1 MDQPPNSDELIGR
14 LVGDRFVV
22 RELLARGAMGRVYA
36 AEQVPLGRKVAV
48 KFLDVGTIE
57 PSQEWADRFRREA
70 ASLAALTSPH
80 TVRIIDYGWWDGQS
94 YLVMEF
100 IEGEPLSA
108 ILKQGPIAT
117 TRALDFALQVCD
129 SLQEA
134 HSRGLVHR
142 DLKPENLLLTH
153 SADGREWI
161 KVVDWGLVKDL
172 RIESDQTE
180 KGILLGTPAYMAPEQ
195 IRGEPLDGRVDI
207 YALGVTLFLML
218 TGKKPFDA
226 RTTTAGILL
235 THLQE
240 PPSALLDAHPTG
252 DFPEG
257 LDEVLQRCLAKRR
270 QDRYGSA
277 FEVARD
283 LQVLHRMLTGEPST
297 GTSLASV
304 PPRSLRSVSSVTAV
318 DWQSDGAQSQGRWS
332 ALGVALGAGVALFL
346 VALGAGVFAAWAT
359 RSQQVNEI
367 SGTLTG
373 DIEWTPDELYVL
385 TEPVFVEDGTLT
397 ILAGT
402 EVHGREGS
410 ALIVTQSATLRAA
423 GRADAPIVFTSDQP
437 EGERAPGDWGGIV
450 LLGSAPVNVGN
461 GRIEGVDPED
471 ERSAYGGDD
480 PESNCGVLEY
490 VRIEFSGFEAWANSE
505 LNGLTL
511 GGCGSRTIVRHVQV
525 HQGLD
530 DGVELFGG
538 TADLSHVVISQP
550 GDDGLDWDQGWSGRA
565 QFVLVQLGDDRG
577 QNAIEADNL
586 DEDHD
591 AKPRSAPHL
600 SHVTL
605 LGSRSPQVAQR
616 AIVLRRGTAGRIENV
631 VLGGFRRGAVEIGDE
646 ATARQARA
654 GRLALGPG
662 VMFEL
667 GDDGRT
673 PFPEE
678 EDDDGG
684 FDESSF
690 PEEMA
695 MMPGSLDLLVPG
707 FAPSAKALAM
717 TGATPLP
724 DDEFWDAAA
733 TWFGAVRPGAETTWL
748 DGWTAFPE
756 N

>member
-1 MDQPPNSDELIGR
+1 MDHPPHVDELIGR

-108 ILKQGPIAT
+108 LLKQGPLIT
-117 TRALDFALQVCD
+117 PRALDFALQICD

-134 HSRGLVHR
+134 HARGLVHR

-195 IRGEPLDGRVDI
+195 IRGDALDGRVDI

-218 TGKKPFDA
+218 TGKKPFDP

-240 PPSALLDAHPTG
+240 PPSELRDALPEG
-252 DFPEG
+252 QFPEG
-257 LDEVLQRCLAKRR
+257 LDNIIQRCLAKNRA
-270 QDRYGSA
+270 DRYSSA

-283 LQVLHRMLTGEPST
+283 LQIIHRHVTGDPIT
-297 GTSLASV
+297 TTSLGSA
-304 PPRSLRSVSSVTAV
+304 PPRSLRSVSSISGV
-318 DWQSDGAQSQGRWS
+318 DWPTDTAQGRGWG
-332 ALGVALGAGVALFL
+332 LGLALGAAASLFL
-346 VALGAGVFAAWAT
+346 VALAAGVIAAWAT
-359 RSQQVNEI
+359 RSPELVEVD
-367 SGTLTG
+367 GVLTG
-373 DIEWTPDELYVL
+373 TNEWTPENIYVL
-385 TEPVFVEDGTLT
+385 TEPVFVEEGTLT
-397 ILAGT
+397 IQAGT
-402 EVHGREGS
+402 EVRGEEGS
-410 ALIVTQSATLRAA
+410 ALVVTQTATVRAE
-423 GRADAPIVFTSDQP
+423 GRPDAPVVFTSAQP
-437 EGERAPGDWGGIV
+437 VGQRAPGDWGGVV
-450 LLGSAPVNVGN
+450 LLGSAPVNVGD
-461 GRIEGVDPED
+461 GRIEGVNPED
-471 ERSAYGGDD
+471 PRGAYGGDD

-511 GGCGSRTIVRHVQV
+511 GGCGRRTIVRHVQV

-538 TADLSHVVISQP
+538 TADLSHVVITEP
-550 GDDGLDWDQGWSGRA
+550 GDDGLDWDQGWRGRA
-565 QFVLVQLGDDRG
+565 QFIIVQLGDERG

-586 DEDHD
+586 EENSK
-591 AKPRSAPHL
+591 ATPRSEPRL
-600 SHVTL
+600 SHLTL
-605 LGSRSPQVAQR
+605 LGSRNDRVSQR
-616 AIVLRRGTAGRIENV
+616 ALVLRRGTAGRIENV
-631 VLGGFRRGAVEIGDE
+631 VIGGFRRGVADVGDASTAE
-646 ATARQARA
+646 LARQ
-654 GRLALGPG
+654 GRLTLGPG
-662 VMFEL
+662 VMYGL
-667 GDDGRT
+667 GEDGRT
-673 PFPEE
+673 PFPKE

-684 FDESSF
+684 FIESGW
-690 PEEMA
+690 
-695 MMPGSLDLLVPG
+695 PGALELVDGGTMDISAPDFTPPG
-707 FAPSAKALAM
+707 HSPAAR
-717 TGATPLP
+717 GATPLP
-724 DDEFWDAAA
+724 DEEFWDAAA
-733 TWFGAVRPGAETTWL
+733 TWLGATRPGTKHTWL
-748 DGWTAFPE
+748 EGWTAFPE

>member
-1 MDQPPNSDELIGR
+1 
-14 LVGDRFVV
+14 
-22 RELLARGAMGRVYA
+22 
-36 AEQVPLGRKVAV
+36 AV
-48 KFLDVGTIE
+48 KFLDVGTVE

-100 IEGEPLSA
+100 IEGEPLA
-108 ILKQGPIAT
+108 AVLKQGPLAT

-172 RIESDQTE
+172 RIETDHTE

-240 PPSALLDAHPTG
+240 PPSALRDAYPTG

-257 LDEVLQRCLAKRR
+257 LDAVLQRCLAKRR

-283 LQVLHRMLTGEPST
+283 LQMLHRMLTGEPST

-304 PPRSLRSVSSVTAV
+304 PPRSVRSVSSITAV
-318 DWQSDGAQSQGRWS
+318 DWQTESAVQSGSRWS
-332 ALGVALGAGVALFL
+332 ALGIALGAGIALFL
-346 VALGAGVFAAWAT
+346 VAVGAGVFAAWAT
-359 RSQQVNEI
+359 RSPATVEVA
-367 SGTLTG
+367 GMLAG
-373 DIEWTPDELYVL
+373 DVVWTPEHRYVL

-397 ILAGT
+397 IQAGT
-402 EVHGREGS
+402 EVQGREGS
-410 ALIVTQSATLRAA
+410 ALVITRTATLRAA
-423 GRADAPIVFTSDQP
+423 GRSDAPIVFTSAQP
-437 EGERAPGDWGGIV
+437 VGMRAPGDWGGVV
-450 LLGSAPVNVGN
+450 LLGSAPVNVGD

-471 ERSAYGGDD
+471 ARSAYGGDD

-538 TADLSHVVISQP
+538 TADLSHLVITEP

-565 QFVLVQLGDDRG
+565 QFVVVQLGPNRG

-586 DEDHD
+586 EGDHG
-591 AKPRSAPHL
+591 ALPRSAPHL

-605 LGSRSPQVAQR
+605 LGSRNEDVAHR
-616 AIVLRRGTAGRIENV
+616 AMVLRRGTAGRIENV
-631 VLGGFRRGAVEIGDE
+631 LIGGFRLGVADIGDE
-646 ATARQARA
+646 ATAREAKA

-662 VMFEL
+662 ATFGV
-667 GDDGRT
+667 GADGLT
-673 PFPEE
+673 AFPEE
-678 EDDDGG
+678 PDDDGG
-684 FDESSF
+684 YDEAGF
-690 PEEMA
+690 PT
-695 MMPGSLDLLVPG
+695 DLEPLTGLIQVGPPA
-707 FAPSAKALAM
+707 FAPNSSVLPL
-717 TGATPLP
+717 TGARTLP
-724 DDEFWDAAA
+724 EDEFWDAAA
-733 TWFGAVRPGAETTWL
+733 TWLGAVRPGAEENWL
-748 DGWTAFPE
+748 TGWTAFPE

>member
-1 MDQPPNSDELIGR
+1 MDQQPPHSDELIGR
-14 LVGDRFVV
+14 TVGDRFVV

-48 KFLDVGTIE
+48 KFLDVGTVE

-100 IEGEPLSA
+100 IEGEPLSS
-108 ILKQGPIAT
+108 ILKAGALET
-117 TRALDFALQVCD
+117 TRALDLALQICD

-134 HSRGLVHR
+134 HARGLVHR

-240 PPSALLDAHPTG
+240 PPSALQDSHPGG
-252 DFPEG
+252 DFPDG

-283 LQVLHRMLTGEPST
+283 LKILHRSLTGEPST
-297 GTSLASV
+297 GTSLSAV
-304 PPRSLRSVSSVTAV
+304 PPRSLRSVSSITGV
-318 DWQSDGAQSQGRWS
+318 DWGQEDGTSSRWS
-332 ALGVALGAGVALFL
+332 TLGIAIGVGLSLFL

-359 RSQQVNEI
+359 RSPELVEV

-373 DIEWTPDELYVL
+373 DVVWTPDSTYVL
-385 TEPVFVEDGTLT
+385 TEPVFVEDGSLTLQ
-397 ILAGT
+397 AGV
-402 EVHGREGS
+402 EVRGRPGS
-410 ALIVTQSATLRAA
+410 ALIVTRTATLRAS
-423 GRADAPIVFTSDQP
+423 GRADAPIVFTSAEP
-437 EGERAPGDWGGIV
+437 PGSRAPGDWGGLV
-450 LLGSAPVNVGN
+450 LLGSAPVNLDDA
-461 GRIEGVDPED
+461 RIEGVDPD
-471 ERSAYGGDD
+471 DVRSAYGGDD

-511 GGCGSRTIVRHVQV
+511 GDCGKRTIVRHVQV

-530 DGVELFGG
+530 DGIELFGG
-538 TADLSHVVISQP
+538 TADLSHLVITSP
-550 GDDGLDWDQGWSGRA
+550 GDDGLDWDQGWTGRA
-565 QFVLVQLGDDRG
+565 QFVVVALGEDRG

-586 DEDHD
+586 EGDHD
-591 AKPRSAPHL
+591 AMPRSAPHL
-600 SHVTL
+600 SHITL
-605 LGSRSPQVAQR
+605 LGSRSEEVAHR
-616 AIVLRRGTAGRIENV
+616 GLVLRRGTAGRVENV
-631 VLGGFRRGAVEIGDE
+631 LAGGFRLGLLDIADPE
-646 ATARQARA
+646 TAREARA
-654 GRLALGPG
+654 GRLHLGRG
-662 VMFEL
+662 VVFDL
-667 GDDGRT
+667 GEDGAT
-673 PFPEE
+673 PIPEE

-684 FDESSF
+684 FDDSEAADVTMLAA
-690 PEEMA
+690 PLA
-695 MMPGSLDLLVPG
+695 IGPPT
-707 FAPSAKALAM
+707 FAPASQALPPDVALA
-717 TGATPLP
+717 LP
-724 DDEFWDAAA
+724 EDEFWDPAA
-733 TWFGAVRPGAETTWL
+733 TWVGAVRPGAEETWL
-748 DGWTAFPE
+748 SGWTSFPE

>member
-1 MDQPPNSDELIGR
+1 MDHPPPSDELIGR

-48 KFLDVGTIE
+48 KFLDVGTVE
-57 PSQEWADRFRREA
+57 PNPEWADRFRREA

-108 ILKQGPIAT
+108 VLKQGPLT
-117 TRALDFALQVCD
+117 TPRALDFALQVCD

-172 RIESDQTE
+172 RIETDHTE

-207 YALGVTLFLML
+207 YALGMTLFLML

-240 PPSALLDAHPTG
+240 SPAALRDAHPAG
-252 DFPEG
+252 DFPDG

-283 LQVLHRMLTGEPST
+283 LQVLHRQLTGEPST
-297 GTSLASV
+297 GTSIASV
-304 PPRSLRSVSSVTAV
+304 PPRSVRSVSSITSV
-318 DWQSDGAQSQGRWS
+318 DWPADSATPSGRRWS
-332 ALGVALGAGVALFL
+332 TLGIALGALLL
-346 VALGAGVFAAWAT
+346 VAVGAGLFAAWVTRGPAT
-359 RSQQVNEI
+359 IEVAGML
-367 SGTLTG
+367 SG
-373 DIEWTPDELYVL
+373 DVEWTPEHRYVL
-385 TEPVFVEDGTLT
+385 TEPVFVEDGMLT
-397 ILAGT
+397 IQAGT
-402 EVHGREGS
+402 EIQGREGS
-410 ALIVTQSATLRAA
+410 ALVVTRSATLRAA
-423 GRADAPIVFTSDQP
+423 GRSDAPIVFTSAQP
-437 EGERAPGDWGGIV
+437 VGARAPGDWGGVV
-450 LLGSAPVNVGN
+450 LLGSAPVNVGD

-471 ERSAYGGDD
+471 VRTAYGGDD
-480 PESNCGVLEY
+480 PQSNCGVLEY

-525 HQGLD
+525 HRGLD
-530 DGVELFGG
+530 DGVEL
-538 TADLSHVVISQP
+538 
-550 GDDGLDWDQGWSGRA
+550 
-565 QFVLVQLGDDRG
+565 
-577 QNAIEADNL
+577 
-586 DEDHD
+586 
-591 AKPRSAPHL
+591 
-600 SHVTL
+600 
-605 LGSRSPQVAQR
+605 
-616 AIVLRRGTAGRIENV
+616 
-631 VLGGFRRGAVEIGDE
+631 
-646 ATARQARA
+646 
-654 GRLALGPG
+654 
-662 VMFEL
+662 
-667 GDDGRT
+667 
-673 PFPEE
+673 
-678 EDDDGG
+678 
-684 FDESSF
+684 
-690 PEEMA
+690 
-695 MMPGSLDLLVPG
+695 
-707 FAPSAKALAM
+707 
-717 TGATPLP
+717 
-724 DDEFWDAAA
+724 
-733 TWFGAVRPGAETTWL
+733 
-748 DGWTAFPE
+748 
-756 N
+756 